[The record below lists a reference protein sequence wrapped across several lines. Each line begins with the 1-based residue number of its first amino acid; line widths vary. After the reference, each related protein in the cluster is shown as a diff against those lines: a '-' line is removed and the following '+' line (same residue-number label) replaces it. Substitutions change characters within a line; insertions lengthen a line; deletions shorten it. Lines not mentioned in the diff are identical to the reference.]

1 MQTFWSLANCPAVG
15 YLTSSSAYTCLVS
28 CQEKRKKSSAC
39 FPHLWDKGLKMHQ
52 LLATLYFQSPIIRA
66 TVPTVESIAYN
77 CSSSIILSDLIL
89 NIELHSRKV
98 CKLILLTTSPFGVL
112 TFNKGVKDLKS
123 SVKTLDLNLT
133 KTSNKDLL
141 ILS

>member
-1 MQTFWSLANCPAVG
+1 
-15 YLTSSSAYTCLVS
+15 
-28 CQEKRKKSSAC
+28 
-39 FPHLWDKGLKMHQ
+39 MHQ

-89 NIELHSRKV
+89 NIELLSRKV